1 MKNKSL
7 SDSKLIA
14 YAVLFSA
21 VVCLFFAWGFD
32 LGKTTALNTNAKI
45 AAASE

>member
-1 MKNKSL
+1 MKNKNL
-7 SDSKLIA
+7 SGSKLIA
-14 YAVLFSA
+14 YAVFFSA
-21 VVCLFFAWGFD
+21 VVCLFFAWGFE

>member
-14 YAVLFSA
+14 YALLFSA
-21 VVCLFFAWGFD
+21 VVCLFFAWGFE
-32 LGKTTALNTNAKI
+32 LGKTTALNTNSKI
-45 AAASE
+45 SAANK

>member
-7 SDSKLIA
+7 TDSKLIA
-14 YAVLFSA
+14 YALLFCA
-21 VVCLFFAWGFD
+21 VVCLFFAWGFE
-32 LGKTTALNTNAKI
+32 LGKTTALNTNVKI